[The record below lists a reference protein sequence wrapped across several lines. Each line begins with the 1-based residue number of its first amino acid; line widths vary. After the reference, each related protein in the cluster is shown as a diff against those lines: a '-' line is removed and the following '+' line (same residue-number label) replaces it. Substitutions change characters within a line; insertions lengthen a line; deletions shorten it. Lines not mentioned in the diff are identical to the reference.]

1 VDSNSQIKIIK
12 INHGGFSMK
21 NLTRLSSCLASIVLL
36 LSASIAQAAFPDKPV
51 TLIVPFKPGGS
62 NDIVARQ
69 LGKQLSAD
77 WGQPVVIEN
86 KPGAGSDVGSA
97 YTASQKA
104 DGYTIQIASV
114 TFTMRPAIIAKQ
126 PFDAQNDFT
135 RIALVGQSPLML
147 GVRPGAPADNA
158 KDYFEYLRSKPGQLS
173 YGATGV
179 GSIQHFAGEILRKA
193 IGSDIQAVQYKGG
206 APAMKDV
213 MGDHIE
219 FSIGSLTQML
229 PPYKAG
235 QIKGLA
241 VTSATRSESAPEIP
255 TLQEVGVDGYEIVQW
270 WGILGPK
277 GIPGD
282 IVNTLNS
289 SINKVLKTSEFKEA
303 LAKKGSTPRPMSV
316 PEFSAW
322 MDKNFSTWIRVA
334 KEQNIKK

>member
-1 VDSNSQIKIIK
+1 MN
-12 INHGGFSMK
+12 MW
-21 NLTRLSSCLASIVLL
+21 TRILAPFVGALALVVSSVALA
-36 LSASIAQAAFPDKPV
+36 AYPDKPV

-69 LGKQLSAD
+69 LGKQLTKD

-86 KPGAGSDVGSA
+86 KPGAGSDVGAA
-97 YTASQKA
+97 YTAAQKP

-114 TFTMRPAIIAKQ
+114 TFTMRPAVVAKQ
-126 PFDAQNDFT
+126 PFDARNDFT

-147 GVRPGAPADNA
+147 GVRPGAPANTA
-158 KDYFEYLRSKPGQLS
+158 KEYFEYLKANQGKLS

-229 PPYKAG
+229 PPYQAG
-235 QIKGLA
+235 KIKGLA
-241 VTSATRSESAPEIP
+241 VTSATRSEAAPEIP
-255 TLQEVGVDGYEIVQW
+255 TMQEVGIEGYEIVQW

-277 GIPGD
+277 GMPND
-282 IVNTLNS
+282 VVDFLNK
-289 SINKVLKTSEFKEA
+289 SINKVLATDEFKSA
-303 LAKKGSTPRPMSV
+303 LEKVGSTPRAMSV
-316 PEFSAW
+316 SQFNAW
-322 MDKNFSTWIRVA
+322 VDKNLDTWKRVA
-334 KEQNIKK
+334 QEENIKK

>member
-1 VDSNSQIKIIK
+1 MN
-12 INHGGFSMK
+12 MW
-21 NLTRLSSCLASIVLL
+21 TRILAPFVGALALVVSSVALA
-36 LSASIAQAAFPDKPV
+36 AYPDKPV

-69 LGKQLSAD
+69 LGKQLTED

-86 KPGAGSDVGSA
+86 KPGAGSDVGAA
-97 YTASQKA
+97 YTAAQKP

-114 TFTMRPAIIAKQ
+114 TFTMRPAVVAKQ
-126 PFDAQNDFT
+126 PFDARNDFT

-147 GVRPGAPADNA
+147 GVRPGAPANTA
-158 KDYFEYLRSKPGQLS
+158 KEYFEYLKANQGKLS

-229 PPYKAG
+229 PPYQAG
-235 QIKGLA
+235 KIKGLA
-241 VTSATRSESAPEIP
+241 VTSATRSEAAPEIP
-255 TLQEVGVDGYEIVQW
+255 TMQEVGIEGYEIVQW

-277 GIPGD
+277 GMPND
-282 IVNTLNS
+282 VVDFLNK
-289 SINKVLKTSEFKEA
+289 SINKVLATDEFKSA
-303 LAKKGSTPRPMSV
+303 LEKVGSTPRAMSV
-316 PEFSAW
+316 SQFNAW
-322 MDKNFSTWIRVA
+322 VDKNLDTWKRVA
-334 KEQNIKK
+334 QEENIKK

>member
-1 VDSNSQIKIIK
+1 MNI
-12 INHGGFSMK
+12 
-21 NLTRLSSCLASIVLL
+21 LTRILAPFVGVSVLAVSSFALA
-36 LSASIAQAAFPDKPV
+36 AYPDKPV

-69 LGKQLSAD
+69 LGKQLSED

-97 YTASQKA
+97 YTASQKP

-114 TFTMRPAIIAKQ
+114 TFTMRPAVIAKQ
-126 PFDAQNDFT
+126 PFDARNDFT

-147 GVRPGAPADNA
+147 GVRPGAPANTA
-158 KDYFEYLRSKPGQLS
+158 KEYFEYLKANQGKLS

-219 FSIGSLTQML
+219 FSIGSLTPML

-235 QIKGLA
+235 KIKGLA
-241 VTSATRSESAPEIP
+241 VTSATRSDAAPEIP
-255 TLQEVGVDGYEIVQW
+255 TLQEVGIDGYEIVQW

-277 GIPGD
+277 GMPD
-282 IVNTLNS
+282 DVVNYLNK
-289 SINKVLKTSEFKEA
+289 SINKVLVTAEFKDA
-303 LAKKGSTPRPMSV
+303 LAKRGSSPRPMSV
-316 PEFSAW
+316 SEFSAW
-322 MDKNFSTWIRVA
+322 VDKNMDTWIRVA
-334 KEQNIKK
+334 KEENIKK